1 MKTAG
6 QGEHAIS
13 SVFVFML
20 LGVFMVFG
28 MLMIVL
34 GVRAYQSTESRTAGN
49 NQYRL
54 LSSYVRSMVR
64 SEDGLADIHVEELD
78 GIRMLSMEESYDGD
92 KYVTRIYVSD
102 GKLREWFS
110 SAENPFDPAA
120 GDEICDA
127 GDFEAEIQNGLL
139 TARVQDT
146 DGGWIDVRVALYAG
160 GAGREFS

>member
-6 QGEHAIS
+6 HTEHTIS

-20 LGVFMVFG
+20 LGIFVVFS

-34 GVRAYQSTESRTAGN
+34 GVRAYHSTESQTGRN

-64 SEDGLADIHVEELD
+64 SEDGFADIHEETVD
-78 GIRMLSMEESYDGD
+78 GIETLSMEESYDGD
-92 KYVTRIYVSD
+92 SYVTRIYCSD

-110 SAENPFDPAA
+110 GAENPFDPSA
-120 GDEICDA
+120 GDVICDA
-127 GDFEAEIQNGLL
+127 QAFACEVEDGLL
-139 TARVQDT
+139 TVRVQDM
-146 DGGWIDVRVALYAG
+146 DGEWVDVRIALYAG
-160 GAGREFS
+160 GAGRELS